1 MITRFDPIRWLHSRI
16 YIVQSKQINILHKC
30 IKKILHVLETFLEY
44 YLYFRKY
51 LDLYLELSDFCK

>member
-1 MITRFDPIRWLHSRI
+1 MTTRFDPIRWLHSR
-16 YIVQSKQINILHKC
+16 IVQSKQINILHKC
-30 IKKILHVLETFLEY
+30 IKKILHVLETFLEN